1 MKGSRGFS
9 LIELMIVVLVIGIL
23 ASIAWPSYTNYVI
36 RANRSVAQQFMM
48 QVAQRQEQ
56 YMLDQRAY
64 ANSLAELN
72 MVAPAEAAGKYTFAV
87 AVLAGPPPTFRI
99 TATAVGRQASDDNL
113 TLNSLGQKTPAEK
126 WAK

>member
-36 RANRSVAQQFMM
+36 RANRSVAQQFLM

-87 AVLAGPPPTFRI
+87 FVIAGPPPKFTI
-99 TATAVGRQASDDNL
+99 TATAAGRQASDGDL
-113 TLNSLGQKTPAEK
+113 TLNSVGQKTPAEK